1 MDVKAFVPANDSAFG
16 SAANELADEDIS
28 GQFVVASET
37 FSTRGLR
44 GADRV
49 EKWENHNAKALLGLA
64 AKSIDEDPLDA
75 TEINLHLPHLH
86 FAHVSANAHV
96 IERTAAHI
104 RKTPADSV
112 VMYLALFGDAFF
124 YHRGGVRNLGPG
136 SAIVWDTDRP
146 FMRGFAKGLKELVLV
161 VPKPLFAEITDDAT
175 PHRGDPFVTAFGSAR
190 QANEYTTQIATIMS
204 DAIREP
210 DARGLLET
218 EGEVVDLLRGLL
230 GGASAAGATTHFRM
244 LSRIAQRHLRD
255 PNLSAAMLSSLAG
268 MSPRQLSRAVAQEGY
283 SVPSLLL
290 EHRLELA
297 MRILASE
304 RSTTMSIGDVAT
316 YCGFSSLPH
325 FSRSFRAR
333 YGFAPSAVD
342 AHRESMVRTGT

>member
-1 MDVKAFVPANDSAFG
+1 VGVKAFAPTNDSAFG
-16 SAANELADEDIS
+16 PTANELPEEDIS

-64 AKSIDEDPLDA
+64 AQSIDEEPLNA
-75 TEINLHLPHLH
+75 TEINLHLPRLH

-104 RKTPADSV
+104 RKTPADSI

-124 YHRGGVRNLGPG
+124 YHRDGVRNLGPG
-136 SAIVWDTDRP
+136 SAIVWDSDRP
-146 FMRGFAKGLKELVLV
+146 FMRGFAKGLKELVLI

-175 PHRGDPFVTAFGSAR
+175 PHRGDPFVSAFGSSR
-190 QANEYTTQIATIMS
+190 QANEFTTHIATIMS

-210 DARGLLET
+210 GSRGLRET
-218 EGEVVDLLRGLL
+218 EGEVVDLLRGLF
-230 GGASAAGATTHFRM
+230 GGASATGATTQFRM

-255 PNLSAAMLSSLAG
+255 PNLSAAMLSGLAG
-268 MSPRQLSRAVAQEGY
+268 MSPRQLSRIVAHEGY

-297 MRILASE
+297 LRILASR
-304 RSTTMSIGDVAT
+304 RSSTMSIGDVAT

-333 YGFAPSAVD
+333 YGFAPSAID
-342 AHRESMVRTGT
+342 ARQDSLAPTSL

>member
-1 MDVKAFVPANDSAFG
+1 MTAFVPANDSAFG
-16 SAANELADEDIS
+16 SAANELAEEDIS

-64 AKSIDEDPLDA
+64 AKSIDEAPLDA
-75 TEINLHLPHLH
+75 TEINLHLPRLH

-96 IERTAAHI
+96 IERSAAHI
-104 RKTPADSV
+104 RKTPADSI

-146 FMRGFAKGLKELVLV
+146 FMRGFAKGLKELVLI

-175 PHRGDPFVTAFGSAR
+175 PHRGDPFVSSFGNAR
-190 QANEYTTQIATIMS
+190 LANEFTTQIATIMS

-210 DARGLLET
+210 EARGLLET
-218 EGEVVDLLRGLL
+218 EGEVVDLLRGLF
-230 GGASAAGATTHFRM
+230 GGASATGATTQFRL
-244 LSRIAQRHLRD
+244 LSRLAQRHLRD
-255 PNLSAAMLSSLAG
+255 PNLSAAMLSGLAG
-268 MSPRQLSRAVAQEGY
+268 MSSRQLSRAVAQEGY

-304 RSTTMSIGDVAT
+304 RSSTMSIGDVAA
-316 YCGFSSLPH
+316 YCGFSSLSH

-333 YGFAPSAVD
+333 YGFAPSSVTAPGNTV
-342 AHRESMVRTGT
+342 ARTGT